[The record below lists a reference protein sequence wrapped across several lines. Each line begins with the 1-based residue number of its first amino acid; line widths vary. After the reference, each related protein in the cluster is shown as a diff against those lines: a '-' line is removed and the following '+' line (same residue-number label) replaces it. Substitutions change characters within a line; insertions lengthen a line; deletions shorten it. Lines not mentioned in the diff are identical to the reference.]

1 MRIADA
7 LRRSALAATFVL
19 ASLPGLASAQP
30 LLKSAVQVDPGPS
43 KLTGATFGYR
53 LTYNCSSTSGPCLN
67 AEVVDLL
74 PAEVAYVSTVPVN
87 PTGDVA
93 AINVT
98 PNYGGTGR
106 TRVQFV
112 LVSPLPAGNSGD
124 LLINVRFPAGTTPD
138 GTVATNTA
146 DAINLGATPGTY
158 TTPPVDVTAHAT
170 LQATLAKTL
179 QTPPA
184 NLDQPERYRLRISNP
199 NNDGALGL
207 AAIGPVVD
215 TLPPGTVF
223 HGATPE
229 ADCEPNCIGTTPATL
244 TWTAPCPS
252 LPLLPNQSC
261 DIDVNVTFPRPPS
274 PRGPTSPTRSPRR
287 RRRSAARRPISASA
301 RSRTRS
307 PPSCRART
315 PASRRRS
322 GAARRTRRRSDR
334 ASPTRSPRGTPATCR
349 SRTG

>member
-1 MRIADA
+1 MRIVDA

-19 ASLPGLASAQP
+19 ASLPGFASAQP

-53 LTYNCSSTSGPCLN
+53 LTYNCSSTSGPCVD

-112 LVSPLPAGNSGD
+112 LVNPLPAGNSGD

-158 TTPPVDVTAHAT
+158 TTPPVDVTARAT

-199 NNDGALGL
+199 NNDGVLGL
-207 AAIGPVVD
+207 AAIVMGGGEAV
-215 TLPPGTVF
+215 L
-223 HGATPE
+223 AMPE
-229 ADCEPNCIGTTPATL
+229 DA
-244 TWTAPCPS
+244 
-252 LPLLPNQSC
+252 
-261 DIDVNVTFPRPPS
+261 F
-274 PRGPTSPTRSPRR
+274 
-287 RRRSAARRPISASA
+287 
-301 RSRTRS
+301 
-307 PPSCRART
+307 
-315 PASRRRS
+315 
-322 GAARRTRRRSDR
+322 
-334 ASPTRSPRGTPATCR
+334 
-349 SRTG
+349 